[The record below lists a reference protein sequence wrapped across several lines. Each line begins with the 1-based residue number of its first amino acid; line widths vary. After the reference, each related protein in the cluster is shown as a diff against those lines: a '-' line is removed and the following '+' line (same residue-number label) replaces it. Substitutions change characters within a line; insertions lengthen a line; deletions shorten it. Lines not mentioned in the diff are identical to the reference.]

1 MVFPP
6 AEENLDV
13 PSELIGEGNLF
24 GGEIVAIG
32 GDPVIDVRHPIA
44 DQTKFPFR
52 PIDAGGPQKN
62 YGVVKDNAV
71 GLNFIHSETFAQL
84 VCLSVFIN
92 QFFTSDF
99 LLQICGYAKL
109 IY

>member
-1 MVFPP
+1 MAFPP

-44 DQTKFPFR
+44 DQAEFPFR
-52 PIDAGGPQKN
+52 PIDALGPQKN
-62 YGVVKDNAV
+62 YGVIKDDAV
-71 GLNFIHSETFAQL
+71 WLNVIHSDDSLFRGGFDPADIMLAVRLPGVKELMA
-84 VCLSVFIN
+84 
-92 QFFTSDF
+92 
-99 LLQICGYAKL
+99 L
-109 IY
+109 IA